1 MTANLQQPKG
11 ALDRLALRTA
21 RPLLKLAVLRRY
33 HVRSLR
39 HALGY
44 LLRDREITNFT
55 YDLANG
61 DELADFLASATGRPR
76 EAVDTYLRELSEDHE
91 LDERLTA
98 KLRRRLER
106 NPRPK
111 FGRRAGWYALVRIFE
126 PSLVVETGTHDGL
139 GTAVLLRA
147 LERNAAEGKVGRL
160 LSFDIDPASGWLVA
174 GADPDLLDL
183 HVGDTARTLKPALDA
198 RAVGLFVHD
207 SLHTYEHETF
217 ELETA
222 VRHAAE
228 RLVLVSDNA
237 HASDALPDLCGRLGI
252 QYHHFRERPRD
263 HFYPGAA
270 IGLAIY
276 ERPGRSAQ

>member
-1 MTANLQQPKG
+1 MTANLQQPKR
-11 ALDRLALRTA
+11 ALDRLFLRSV

-33 HVRSLR
+33 HVRSFR

-44 LLRDREITNFT
+44 FLRDREITNFT
-55 YDLANG
+55 YDLANDG
-61 DELADFLASATGRPR
+61 ELAEFLAAAAGRSG
-76 EAVDTYLRELSEDHE
+76 EAVDSYLRELSEDHE
-91 LDERLTA
+91 LDERLAA
-98 KLRRRLER
+98 KLRRRRDR

-111 FGRRAGWYALVRIFE
+111 FGRRAGWYGLVRIFK

-147 LERNAAEGKVGRL
+147 VERNAAEGTIGRL
-160 LSFDIDPASGWLVA
+160 LSFDVDPSSGWLVA
-174 GADPDLLDL
+174 DADPDLLEL
-183 HVGDTARTLKPALDA
+183 HVGDTARVLEPAFDG

-228 RLVLVSDNA
+228 RLVLISDNA
-237 HASDALPDLCGRLGI
+237 HASDALRDLCGRLSI

-270 IGLAIY
+270 IGLAVY
-276 ERPGRSAQ
+276 ERPGQSAQ